1 MKAPLIFDI
10 KRASTAD
17 GPGIRTVVF
26 FKGCNL
32 DCAWCHNPEGKSAAA
47 LLAFFAEKCVSCGS
61 CGTACENVRIQCDE
75 VCGKC
80 ALRCPTGARKV
91 YGKSYS
97 TEELLRIIN
106 ADKMYYDATGGGVTF
121 SGGECM
127 LHIDYLTEL
136 AKKCKEYGIHTA
148 VDTAGHVPF
157 ESFEKIIPYTDL
169 FLFDVK
175 ILDREKHKRYV
186 GAENT
191 LILSNLKKMLA
202 REARIHIRI
211 PVIAGIN
218 DSIEEMK
225 ALSMFFEQNGIPEKI
240 ELLPYHAMGE
250 NKSRALGAVVQSFEA
265 PSAERL
271 AALEKI
277 LQSD

>member
-32 DCAWCHNPEGKSAAA
+32 DCAWCHNPEGKSAKAQIG
-47 LLAFFAEKCVSCGS
+47 FFEEKCISCGS

-80 ALRCPTGARKV
+80 AERCPSGARKI

-97 TEELLRIIN
+97 TEELFEVIS
-106 ADKMYYDATGGGVTF
+106 ADKIYYDATGGGVTF

-127 LHIDYLTEL
+127 LRIDFLTEL
-136 AKKCKEYGIHTA
+136 AKICKEHGIHIS

-157 ESFEKIIPYTDL
+157 ESFEKIIPYADL

-175 ILDREKHKRYV
+175 ILDPEKHKRYV

-191 LILSNLKKMLA
+191 LILSNLKKLLA
-202 REARIHIRI
+202 RKARIHIRI
-211 PVIAGIN
+211 PVISGIN

-225 ALSMFFEQNGIPEKI
+225 ELRAFFEQNGIPEKI

-250 NKSRALGAVVQSFEA
+250 NKSHALGVVAQSFEA

-271 AALEKI
+271 NALKEI
-277 LQSD
+277 LRFD